1 MPQTHDQKFITYICQ
16 FSRPLHRITKH
27 FLHWFWHHCHTLPCW
42 AVIFSIGY
50 IITTRNSQHC
60 VYILWPLLCLLCLF
74 VIDLLTLWYSFCC
87 YVGFFCVMFSF
98 FHLFFTEMF
107 CISHFVNNLYC
118 NPCTVCFFCLF
129 NKLFV
134 DFYLVFIILFSA
146 RLFYPVI
153 PHSFVTLFKLK
164 FPSDLFVGH
173 FYSSHD
179 CVFLTWLRVASLC
192 VNN

>member
-98 FHLFFTEMF
+98 FICFSLKCSVFPILLITSTVIHVQYVFSVFSISCLLIFTWCLLSYF
-107 CISHFVNNLYC
+107 LHA
-118 NPCTVCFFCLF
+118 CF
-129 NKLFV
+129 
-134 DFYLVFIILFSA
+134 
-146 RLFYPVI
+146 
-153 PHSFVTLFKLK
+153 TLL
-164 FPSDLFVGH
+164 
-173 FYSSHD
+173 
-179 CVFLTWLRVASLC
+179 FLTLLSLC
-192 VNN
+192 SN